1 MSLKKIGIV
10 GAGPCGTYLAY
21 KLAEEGHEVHLFE
34 KENYIGG
41 CWASIYSKGLF
52 TEHSPRV
59 MFNSY
64 YNTIEFFREIGI
76 DFKQEFRK
84 FKGDNKSFVKSMTY
98 RDMYSIIKAYLSPL
112 SSWEMMTM
120 HDLCEYYKISDR
132 CRQTI
137 QDMCYLMDG
146 ARIEQ
151 MTVKEFLGTIDK
163 TILYSGYEA
172 RTNSDQYLV
181 PKLMEAFERTGVKL
195 HLNHR
200 LMRFQGKETHF
211 EHEGMIAPFTFDHT
225 IVCIPPPFFS
235 KVLKY
240 SDREYMDAWGA
251 GFEKLCEESYYT
263 GIGVQFHFKPETKA
277 VRFKDKTVG
286 DWHIINSYNKG
297 SNCLSCVIV
306 DPTLVSGFT
315 GKSANECSKDQ
326 ILNEVWRQ
334 LMQQRKDEGKSVVEY
349 ENKTVTPGLKR
360 LGEKYTSEHG
370 AFLFR
375 GKYISNKPV
384 GRSGDLNV
392 SYVGPHNETSIPF
405 TSYESAVQSAKIFLK
420 QFKHYKTRVTIFK
433 PISFKYFLLFL
444 LVIFVVVYLV
454 LKRSRI

>member
-1 MSLKKIGIV
+1 MKGKIGIV

-21 KLAEEGHEVHLFE
+21 KLAKEGHEVHLFE
-34 KENYIGG
+34 KENYMGG
-41 CWASIYSKGLF
+41 CWASVYHKGLF
-52 TEHSPRV
+52 TEHAPRV
-59 MFNSY
+59 MFNNY

-84 FKGDNKSFVKSMTY
+84 LKGSNAQFAKNMTFM
-98 RDMYSIIKAYLSPL
+98 DMYSILKAYFIPL
-112 SSWEMMTM
+112 SSWKSMTM
-120 HDLCEYYKISDR
+120 LELCEYYKISEK
-132 CRQTI
+132 CRETI
-137 QDMCYLMDG
+137 QEMCYLMDG

-163 TILYSGYEA
+163 SILYSAYMA
-172 RTNSDQYLV
+172 KSNSDQYLI
-181 PKLMEAFERTGVKL
+181 PKIKTALDCNGVTL
-195 HLNHR
+195 HMNHR
-200 LMRFQGKETHF
+200 LVRFQGKEAHF
-211 EHEGMIAPFTFDHT
+211 EHEGMMVPFAFDHT

-235 KVLKY
+235 KVLKH
-240 SDREYMDAWGA
+240 SDNIHMDSWGT
-251 GFEKLCEESYYT
+251 GFEELCEKSYYT
-263 GIGVQFHFKPETKA
+263 GIGIQFHFEKGTKA

-286 DWHIINSYNKG
+286 DWNIINTYYKA

-306 DPTLVSGFT
+306 DPTLVSSFT
-315 GKSANECSKDQ
+315 GKSANECSKEQ

-334 LMQQRKDEGKSVVEY
+334 LMEQRISEGKSAVEY
-349 ENKTVTPGLKR
+349 KHKTMSPGLKR
-360 LGEKYTSEHG
+360 LGDRYVSEHG

-384 GRSGDLNV
+384 RRFGGLNV
-392 SYVGPHNETSIPF
+392 SYVGPHNETSMPF

-444 LVIFVVVYLV
+444 LMFLLVVYLV
-454 LKRSRI
+454 LKGSSV